1 MDGRQQRLEG
11 NRGGAR
17 REWKKRRS
25 DSAHTMQQ
33 GAYDKQREKRK
44 GEERKL
50 YSGALCYPHQQWGN
64 GSPSSLVSSSRSVP
78 GARPCAA
85 PTADRNT
92 RARYVKRHHLT
103 ASTNKFAARR
113 LAKASSG
120 IIGFHQSCV
129 AIIPE

>member
-44 GEERKL
+44 GEERKR

-64 GSPSSLVSSSRSVP
+64 GSPSYPVP
-78 GARPCAA
+78 GLFPELGLAQ
-85 PTADRNT
+85 
-92 RARYVKRHHLT
+92 
-103 ASTNKFAARR
+103 RR
-113 LAKASSG
+113 LPTG
-120 IIGFHQSCV
+120 IHV
-129 AIIPE
+129 PDT